1 MKTIMNR
8 QPETATD
15 DPLLQPAVFAV
26 LQSRSTG
33 KVKIPARL
41 QELQTANGGFYLQES
56 TKESIM
62 NGYRFHLQKYRPG
75 SKTVCPE
82 CGRKS
87 CFTRYIDEAGEISF
101 PDNVGICDHINSCGY
116 HYTPKEYFRDN
127 PTVKEKLNEQER
139 NGSTPIVAKALEKP
153 QPEQE
158 PQISF
163 LPSDWVEQSMRRYDI
178 NPLYRYF
185 TKVAGKEDT
194 DRLFRLYRVGTSRM
208 WNGAAVFWQIDRNGN
223 VRAGKIMGYDV
234 ETGHRIKEPFNQVS
248 WVHSVRK
255 LPDFRMKQ
263 CLFGEHLLSDTSATM
278 SAKPVAVVE
287 SEKTALVAALFIPDF
302 IWLAT
307 GGMHGC
313 FNSETMQVLGG
324 REVVLFPDLKATE
337 EWRQRLP
344 MMESVCRRAT
354 CSDLLEKMATD
365 GQRRQGLDIADFL
378 LMEDTPQMI
387 LAKMIERNPVL
398 QDFIDAF
405 GLELVDAGRAE

>member
-1 MKTIMNR
+1 MT
-8 QPETATD
+8 
-15 DPLLQPAVFAV
+15 
-26 LQSRSTG
+26 
-33 KVKIPARL
+33 
-41 QELQTANGGFYLQES
+41 
-56 TKESIM
+56 
-62 NGYRFHLQKYRPG
+62 GYRFHLQKYRPG
-75 SKTVCPE
+75 SKTACPE

-127 PTVKEKLNEQER
+127 PAVKERLNEQEKNFR
-139 NGSTPIVAKALEKP
+139 TPTVARSAAIP
-153 QPEQE
+153 VPEQK

-178 NPLYRYF
+178 NPLHRYF
-185 TKVAGKEDT
+185 IRVMGKKDT

-208 WNGAAVFWQIDRNGN
+208 WNGAAVFWQTDRDGN
-223 VRAGKIMGYDV
+223 VRAGKIMGYDA

-255 LPDFRMKQ
+255 VPDFRMKQ
-263 CLFGEHLLSDTSATM
+263 CLFGEHLLSDTSAAM

-313 FNSETMQVLGG
+313 FNGEAMQVLDG
-324 REVVLFPDLKATE
+324 REVILFPDLKATE
-337 EWRQRLP
+337 EWRRRLS
-344 MMESVCRRAT
+344 MLESVCRRAT
-354 CSDLLEKMATD
+354 CSDMLERIAT
-365 GQRRQGLDIADFL
+365 GAQREAGLDIADFL

-387 LAKMIERNPVL
+387 LQQMIERNPVL
-398 QDFIDAF
+398 RSLIDAF
-405 GLELVDAGRAE
+405 GLELVDAKKEE

>member
-1 MKTIMNR
+1 M
-8 QPETATD
+8 
-15 DPLLQPAVFAV
+15 
-26 LQSRSTG
+26 
-33 KVKIPARL
+33 
-41 QELQTANGGFYLQES
+41 QES

-344 MMESVCRRAT
+344 MMESFCRRAT
-354 CSDLLEKMATD
+354 CSGMLERIAT
-365 GQRRQGLDIADFL
+365 GAQREAGLDIADFL

-387 LAKMIERNPVL
+387 LARMIERNPVL
-398 QDFIDAF
+398 QTFIDTF
-405 GLELVDAGRAE
+405 GLELVDAGKTE